1 MYNIT
6 PICKALF
13 KYTLQT
19 KHHLLLSRKRLTVLY
34 ITIKHNIANLA
45 FSHIFN
51 ISTTEQL
58 EV

>member
-1 MYNIT
+1 MKQEKIDSLIYHH
-6 PICKALF
+6 
-13 KYTLQT
+13 KY
-19 KHHLLLSRKRLTVLY
+19 
-34 ITIKHNIANLA
+34 IANLA